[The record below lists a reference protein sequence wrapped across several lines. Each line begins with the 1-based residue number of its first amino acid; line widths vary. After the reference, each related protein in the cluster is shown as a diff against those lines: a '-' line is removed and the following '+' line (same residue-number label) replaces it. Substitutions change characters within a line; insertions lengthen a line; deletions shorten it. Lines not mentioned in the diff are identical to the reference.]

1 MIYHELM
8 HTRIYVQIRTAIQ
21 SLPDIRGVQ
30 VSKATLG
37 SVWSVTFLNDYPST
51 YNAKITIDTTG
62 LVGSNSGSVS
72 GTVVVKTPSMLP
84 HGYNSD
90 IVTAANGVLSY
101 TYVIEGLQTGVE
113 YYVAVSSLNSG
124 GYSTAQQS
132 VPQQL
137 APPEQ
142 KPSEP
147 MEVYMV
153 N

>member
-1 MIYHELM
+1 VI
-8 HTRIYVQIRTAIQ
+8 
-21 SLPDIRGVQ
+21 
-30 VSKATLG
+30 
-37 SVWSVTFLNDYPST
+37 ST
-51 YNAKITIDTTG
+51 DTTG

-72 GTVVVKTPSMLP
+72 GAVVVTTPSMLP
-84 HGYNSD
+84 HGYESD
-90 IVTAANGVLSY
+90 IVTAAAGVLSY
-101 TYVIEGLQTGVE
+101 TYIIEGLQTGVA

-147 MEVYMV
+147 IEVYMAS
-153 N
+153 